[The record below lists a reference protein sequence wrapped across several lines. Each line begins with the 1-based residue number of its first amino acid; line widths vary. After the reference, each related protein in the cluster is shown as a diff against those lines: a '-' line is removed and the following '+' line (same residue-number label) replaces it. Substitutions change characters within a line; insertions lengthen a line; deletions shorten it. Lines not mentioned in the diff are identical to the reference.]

1 MLDIEFV
8 SNLAKEKQQ
17 NMLQTVKENKTTT
30 ASTTTTTTTTPQ
42 TTTAIKHE
50 RRLTLVLVQTQLDL
64 LQLVQQRNVL
74 CFEFV
79 LYELLASDF
88 PWKL

>member
-30 ASTTTTTTTTPQ
+30 ASTTTTTTTT

>member
-30 ASTTTTTTTTPQ
+30 ASTTTTTTTPQ

>member
-1 MLDIEFV
+1 MLHTIKVD
-8 SNLAKEKQQ
+8 K
-17 NMLQTVKENKTTT
+17 
-30 ASTTTTTTTTPQ
+30 TTTTTTTTTLTTP
-42 TTTAIKHE
+42 TTAIKHE

>member
-30 ASTTTTTTTTPQ
+30 ASTTTTTTPQ